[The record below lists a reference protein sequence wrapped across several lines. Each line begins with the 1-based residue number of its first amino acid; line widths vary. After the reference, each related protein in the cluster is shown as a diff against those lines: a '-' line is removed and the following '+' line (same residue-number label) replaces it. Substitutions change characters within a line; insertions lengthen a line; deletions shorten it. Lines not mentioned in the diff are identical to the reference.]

1 METDEKSRL
10 LEENSVEIKVYKS
23 TEEDNQDTDTESSH
37 KDKITNIEPKKKEK
51 YTSVQWLTL
60 LTLAYGNFCIG
71 ASISLQAPFFPQE
84 ISHVT
89 PSFMLNSGIS
99 VIGVSSILF
108 GILDRAPNGNPFVYL
123 AIFVRIAEG
132 IGSAAAK
139 TSSYSIIAL
148 EFPNSVAT
156 TFSLLETCLGIG
168 LITGPTLG
176 GALYQVGGYELPFI
190 TAGMALLVDSVVIF
204 FVLPELD
211 SSRMPKKTGELFKFY
226 KNIGIGLD
234 CLVVFTTFNC
244 IGFNHATLEPHLRQF
259 NLTPFLLGSTFMIS
273 GFVYGVFAPF
283 WGWLCDRMTSTRILT
298 IIGCTFMCIV
308 ELFIGPAMFIPI
320 DTQLWLVLVSL
331 SIFGLACGSK
341 LVPTFIGALRN
352 TVDRGFPNDLTTYG
366 LVSSMFTS
374 TMALGAFVGP
384 TVGGYLLDVIGFRK
398 GTTLLFG
405 IELGVMAIVCIYYTS
420 TRIKRAET
428 KPKTDNREPLWD
440 SLSTAIIAEG
450 VRTKSFSM

>member
-1 METDEKSRL
+1 METDVKTPL
-10 LEENSVEIKVYKS
+10 LEKDSLEIKVYKS
-23 TEEDNQDTDTESSH
+23 VEEGNQKTEAEPSE
-37 KDKITNIEPKKKEK
+37 KDEISNTEPKKKNEK
-51 YTSVQWLTL
+51 YTSQQWLTL
-60 LTLAYGNFCIG
+60 ITLAYGNFCIG

-84 ISHVT
+84 AEKKGATAVEYGFVFGVYQLTMFLIAPMCGKMISHIT

-99 VIGVSSILF
+99 IIGVSSVLF
-108 GILDRAPNGNPFVYL
+108 GILDRAPYGNPFVYL
-123 AIFVRIAEG
+123 AITVRIAEG
-132 IGSAAAK
+132 VGSAAAK
-139 TSSYSIIAL
+139 TSTYSIIGL
-148 EFPNSVAT
+148 QFPSSVAT
-156 TFSLLETCLGIG
+156 TFSLLETCFGIG
-168 LITGPTLG
+168 LIIGPTLG

-190 TAGMALLVDSVVIF
+190 IAGVALLLDGIVIF

-211 SSRMPKKTGELFKFY
+211 SSKMPKKSGELFKFY

-244 IGFNHATLEPHLRQF
+244 IGFNHATLEPHLRQ
-259 NLTPFLLGSTFMIS
+259 
-273 GFVYGVFAPF
+273 
-283 WGWLCDRMTSTRILT
+283 TSTKILT
-298 IIGCTFMCIV
+298 IIGCILMCICQ
-308 ELFIGPAMFIPI
+308 LFIGPATFMPI

-398 GTTLLFG
+398 GTTILLG
-405 IELGVMAIVCIYYTS
+405 IELGVVI
-420 TRIKRAET
+420 
-428 KPKTDNREPLWD
+428 
-440 SLSTAIIAEG
+440 
-450 VRTKSFSM
+450 